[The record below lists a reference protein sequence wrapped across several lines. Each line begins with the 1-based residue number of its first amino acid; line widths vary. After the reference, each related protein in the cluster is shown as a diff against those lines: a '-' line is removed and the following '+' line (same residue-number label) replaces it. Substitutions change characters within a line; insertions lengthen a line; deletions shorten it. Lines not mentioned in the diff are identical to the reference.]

1 MLIRVILAG
10 AHALSSTKIISLRV
24 SVLLELVFIVSYWF
38 CGKKMLEGDLRQQA
52 LLRVAEGWFLFSLT
66 SLVFA
71 TLVNI
76 AKFS

>member
-38 CGKKMLEGDLRQQA
+38 CGKKILEEDLRQA
-52 LLRVAEGWFLFSLT
+52 LLRVAEGWFVFSLT